1 MPLNIKQLTLAVG
14 QKFREN
20 AIDAAPTGE
29 TGNLK
34 KGFFVSYRG
43 NGVVSIDNNEPYAA
57 AVNNGTRERI
67 IKPNVSINPPRG
79 ERKLRKK
86 KKGVWYNVTR
96 KEYAGK
102 AALQF
107 KIGGNIVYAKEVRM
121 PSTPPNDFM
130 ERAMDKT
137 ERDGYGYLLPM
148 MTKDL
153 KEDVAQ
159 DLISKIKLEIV
170 I

>member
-1 MPLNIKQLTLAVG
+1 MLNIKQLTLAVG

-67 IKPNVSINPPRG
+67 IKPNLTINPPRG
-79 ERKLRKK
+79 DRVI
-86 KKGVWYNVTR
+86 KGS
-96 KEYAGK
+96 KEQYRPK
-102 AALQF
+102 ARLMF
-107 KIGGNIVYAKEVRM
+107 KIGGQTVFAKEVHM

-153 KEDVAQ
+153 KEDVAK
-159 DLISKIKLEIV
+159 DLVGKIKLEIV